1 MTTTH
6 GVGMTTRDGRFE
18 VVSCEWD
25 SNGSYRVTVDGP
37 WPRTAT
43 TERKARDLAR
53 RVDPMHRVQWTRL
66 DDVTFCGTD
75 DTGAAHLHYSF
86 TVSRLDPMHK

>member
-53 RVDPMHRVQWTRL
+53 RVDPMRKVQWTRL
-66 DDVTFCGTD
+66 DGYRINWGNDGVPSGKY
-75 DTGAAHLHYSF
+75 HF